1 MQRGLIG
8 GDSGAGNTGT
18 GVEGN
23 SRLTAGSGAVVF
35 FLLAAEGVTILSVRG
50 LLSAHVFIG
59 MLLIPPVVVKMA
71 STGWRFFQYYRGSS
85 AYVRKGPPPPILRL
99 LGPAVVV
106 LTVAVLASGVALVL
120 APKAAG
126 GRLLLIHKA
135 SFVLWF
141 GAMAIHVLGHF
152 VETARHA
159 PSDWVRRTR
168 RDVAG
173 AGARQWALVG
183 SIVAG
188 CVLGAAMLGPT
199 STYRVQ
205 RPRHEDGAAV
215 RPATPPF
222 YPKLSLALMLAS

>member
-1 MQRGLIG
+1 MRRGLIG
-8 GDSGAGNTGT
+8 GDSGAT

-23 SRLTAGSGAVVF
+23 SRLTAGSGAVLF

-50 LLSAHVFIG
+50 MLSAHVFIG
-59 MLLIPPVVVKMA
+59 MLVIPPVVLKLA
-71 STGWRFFQYYRGSS
+71 STGWRFLHYYRGSP
-85 AYVRKGPPPPILRL
+85 AYVRKGPPPPVLRL
-99 LGPAVVV
+99 LGPAAVV

-141 GAMAIHVLGHF
+141 GAMAIHVLGH
-152 VETARHA
+152 VVATARHA

-173 AGARQWALVG
+173 AGARQWAIIG

-199 STYRVQ
+199 STYRAQ
-205 RPRHEDGAAV
+205 RPRHEEGAGV
-215 RPATPPF
+215 RPATPPT
-222 YPKLSLALMLAS
+222 YPKLSLALTLAS